1 MRLSLFM
8 ETQWSGLGQGNVLK
22 KLDRLGKIITTV
34 S

>member
-8 ETQWSGLGQGNVLK
+8 ATQWSGLEQDKVLK